1 MIPWHALRHN
11 CPTQQVI
18 CKYPK
23 YVYSP
28 IIPQGGY
35 QFLCWRTIRPVI
47 CNELICRIRLLNC
60 LRTQACKAAG
70 SVLPATSYCSYNA
83 FFGQAAS
90 KRPGG
95 LNSRKMHSSRWPSE
109 NRLLTSFPEGKTPR
123 VRGTAS
129 SSPLPKLLGRLRWET
144 NACSCFKNFSRG
156 FKQDRCTW
164 FVRPKLQVS
173 HHGRKTL

>member
-1 MIPWHALRHN
+1 MIPWHVQRHN

-35 QFLCWRTIRPVI
+35 QFLWWRTIRPVI
-47 CNELICRIRLLNC
+47 CNELIYRIVLLFAYSSLKSCRI
-60 LRTQACKAAG
+60 
-70 SVLPATSYCSYNA
+70 SVASYCCYNA
-83 FFGQAAS
+83 SFGRAAS
-90 KRPGG
+90 KRPCGV
-95 LNSRKMHSSRWPSE
+95 NSRKMHSYRWPFE
-109 NRLLTSFPEGKTPR
+109 NRLLTSFPQGKTPR
-123 VRGTAS
+123 VRGTAY

-156 FKQDRCTW
+156 FKQDRCTR